1 MTRRTRRFAS
11 AALISLSTLAVSASC
26 SAQSGGMLEALGM
39 RGPEAGQRPPDPSG
53 PAGSASGPPAIE
65 WKSIPMSRLIGAG
78 QSAVIDVP
86 CPVGYVV
93 TSAGLSTTGLTLLS
107 SAPLDRGT
115 WRVVVQNRI
124 SSPASAVVS
133 AVCVK
138 LR

>member
-1 MTRRTRRFAS
+1 MTPRNRRFAC
-11 AALISLSTLAVSASC
+11 AALISVATLAVSAGC
-26 SAQSGGMLEALGM
+26 STPSGGMVEALGM
-39 RGPEAGQRPPDPSG
+39 RGPEVGQRPPDPSG
-53 PAGSASGPPAIE
+53 PAGSDSGPPAIE
-65 WKSIPMSRLIGAG
+65 WKSVPSSRLIGAA

-93 TSAGLSTTGLTLLS
+93 TSAGLSTTGLVVLS

-115 WRVVVQNRI
+115 WRVVVQNRTAF
-124 SSPASAVVS
+124 PASAAIS